1 MIKLSIECENG
12 DDLAVIAGFI
22 GGRVPARRG
31 WGMPQSMRP
40 SDEDKKHL
48 DGVFR
53 GPIQVMAADLG
64 SAEDEKDS
72 GQNAPAKD
80 ATAHH
85 ELLPDVIEP
94 SVGDAFNAAFGSM
107 DAAIAD
113 AQADSAPVMADP
125 EPTPAIT
132 VHDLEDV
139 LRHINSAEGLGISKS
154 REILTTLG
162 VKRVKE
168 IPEDQ
173 FPQAME
179 MALRALQS
187 VGAA

>member
-12 DDLAVIAGFI
+12 DDLAAIAGFI

-85 ELLPDVIEP
+85 ELLPDVI
-94 SVGDAFNAAFGSM
+94 DAAFGSM

-125 EPTPAIT
+125 EPAPAIT

-154 REILTTLG
+154 RESLTTLG